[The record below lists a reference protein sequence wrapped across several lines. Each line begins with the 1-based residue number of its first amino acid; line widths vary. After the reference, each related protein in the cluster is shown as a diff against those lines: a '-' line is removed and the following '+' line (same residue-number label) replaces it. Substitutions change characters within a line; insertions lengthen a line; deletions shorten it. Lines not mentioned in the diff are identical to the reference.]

1 MNSLTG
7 LAFAVAGAPLVRRV
21 LATGGDVGLTTLLY
35 HSFFFGGEAEKVG
48 RDRLRRQL
56 AWLRDHYELLTL
68 DDFNQALRANRFPPR
83 ALFVTVDDAK
93 TDLMKVAEDFN
104 AFGIPITVFVCA
116 GWTAQASTME
126 IDGQWARAVAD
137 IEWYEGPDFEMV
149 LGRESRVLH
158 VGRKVR
164 AVSVDELLQSRG
176 YFEPHLDE
184 LIARVEAM
192 NKQGGT
198 RVICSWD
205 ELKVLQREGISF
217 GSHSVSHIKLASAS
231 DLRLGFEIHE
241 SKRLIESHLGHC
253 SSFAY
258 PFGTAGTCDDR
269 TTAIV
274 KAAGMSAAFLTHPE
288 FARSGDSA
296 FHLPRFALPDRHMH
310 DGEYR
315 GRVRGAGVLLRRLKH
330 AVGSSAR

>member
-7 LAFAVAGAPLVRRV
+7 LAFAVAGAPLLRRV
-21 LATGGDVGLTTLLY
+21 LAPGGDVGLTTLLY
-35 HSFFFGGEAEKVG
+35 HNFFFGGEAEKVG

-56 AWLRDHYELLTL
+56 AWLRDHYEPLSL
-68 DDFNQALRANRFPPR
+68 DDFNQALSANRFPAR
-83 ALFVTVDDAK
+83 SLFVTVDDAK
-93 TDLMKVAEDFN
+93 TDLMKVTEDFE
-104 AFGIPITVFVCA
+104 AFGVPITVFVCA
-116 GWTAQASTME
+116 GWTAQASAPE

-137 IEWYEGPDFEMV
+137 IEWYEGPDFEMALGTEARV
-149 LGRESRVLH
+149 LRLGRT
-158 VGRKVR
+158 VR
-164 AVSVDELLQSRG
+164 AASIDELLGSHD

-184 LIARVEAM
+184 LTARIEAM
-192 NKQGGT
+192 NKQGGN

-217 GSHSVSHIKLASAS
+217 GSHSVSHIKLAAAS

-258 PFGTAGTCDDR
+258 PFGTAGTCDER
-269 TTAIV
+269 TTAVV
-274 KAAGMSAAFLTHPE
+274 KAAGLSAAFLTHPE

-296 FHLPRFALPDRHMH
+296 FHLPRFALPDRHMNP
-310 DGEYR
+310 GEYR
-315 GRVRGAGVLLRRLKH
+315 GRVRGAGVLLRRLKQ
-330 AVGSSAR
+330 AVVSSAR